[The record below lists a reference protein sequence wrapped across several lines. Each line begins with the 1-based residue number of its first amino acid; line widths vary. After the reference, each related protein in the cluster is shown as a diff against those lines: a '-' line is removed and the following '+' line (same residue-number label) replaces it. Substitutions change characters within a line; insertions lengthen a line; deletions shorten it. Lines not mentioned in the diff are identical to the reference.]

1 MPQNDRNSRNRK
13 RRRAYDQA
21 RDDRRGGQSTQ
32 RRSSAGAGS
41 DLGYSGYAGYSSG
54 GHPITNPNYDPD
66 APRPS
71 RYTERTVNYGSYPDN
86 SITFPTGGRSSQSGA
101 QRPRS
106 GQNGQRRTS
115 GGNQRNRRPASGQNR
130 NAQRRPQNAQN
141 RSGQRMRP
149 VQGQNARRDPVRR
162 EGRKKRKLTRAAIR
176 RRRLMRRL
184 TALVMLLCVIGAGV
198 YLTVTMLF
206 KISSIQVQTA
216 DGVVQEAG
224 GYTSDQILQA
234 LDVHPEENIFSFD
247 PGSKAAALEKVFPM
261 LEDIRVERDYP
272 GTVVVRVTEARPA
285 WAMQTSS
292 GWLTLSGSLKILE
305 KDSAQPAGLPTLY
318 GGEPVSAE
326 PGEQLTFAAEPKAD
340 STPDSTPDSA
350 ADSSASGTV
359 EEKAD
364 QRMESLNTLLA
375 ALDAAGM
382 SADVTR
388 IEFADVDEMAFLY
401 QDRISVWL
409 GTLNELEY
417 KLKLAK
423 HVLLNEDGKGCAAT
437 DTGKL
442 DFTHI
447 SMSSTRKFTFAQGE
461 PELPSG
467 YIVPEP
473 VEETPAEE
481 GVTGETADGTAPAEG
496 DAAAD
501 AAAETPTD
509 AAAAPA
515 GPEAGQTVQPTPAEG
530 TTPAAGDADPTQTT
544 Q

>member
-106 GQNGQRRTS
+106 GQ
-115 GGNQRNRRPASGQNR
+115 
-130 NAQRRPQNAQN
+130 
-141 RSGQRMRP
+141 SGQRMRP

-216 DGVVQEAG
+216 DGVVQEVG

-234 LDVHPEENIFSFD
+234 LNVHLEENIFSFD

-272 GTVVVRVTEARPA
+272 GTVVVRVTEAQPA

-292 GWLTLSGSLKILE
+292 GWLTLSGGLKILE

-340 STPDSTPDSA
+340 STPDSA

-359 EEKAD
+359 EEEAD
-364 QRMESLNTLLA
+364 QRLESLNTLLA

-481 GVTGETADGTAPAEG
+481 GVTGETAEGTATEGTATDGTATDGTAPAEG
-496 DAAAD
+496 EAAAD

-509 AAAAPA
+509 TAAAPA
-515 GPEAGQTVQPTPAEG
+515 GPEAGPTAQPTPAEG
-530 TTPAAGDADPTQTT
+530 TTPAAGEANQPQTT

>member
-13 RRRAYDQA
+13 RRRAYDQT

-86 SITFPTGGRSSQSGA
+86 YGSYPDNSITFPTGGRSSQSGA

-115 GGNQRNRRPASGQNR
+115 GGNQRNRRPSGGQNR
-130 NAQRRPQNAQN
+130 NA
-141 RSGQRMRP
+141 QRMRP

-224 GYTSDQILQA
+224 GYTSEQILQA
-234 LDVHPEENIFSFD
+234 LDVHLEENIFSFD

-292 GWLTLSGSLKILE
+292 GWLTLSGGLKILE

-340 STPDSTPDSA
+340 STPDSIPDSA

-359 EEKAD
+359 EEAAD
-364 QRMESLNTLLA
+364 QRLESLNTLLA

-473 VEETPAEE
+473 VEETPAGE

-530 TTPAAGDADPTQTT
+530 TPPAAGDANQPQTT

>member
-1 MPQNDRNSRNRK
+1 M
-13 RRRAYDQA
+13 
-21 RDDRRGGQSTQ
+21 
-32 RRSSAGAGS
+32 
-41 DLGYSGYAGYSSG
+41 
-54 GHPITNPNYDPD
+54 
-66 APRPS
+66 
-71 RYTERTVNYGSYPDN
+71 
-86 SITFPTGGRSSQSGA
+86 
-101 QRPRS
+101 
-106 GQNGQRRTS
+106 
-115 GGNQRNRRPASGQNR
+115 
-130 NAQRRPQNAQN
+130 
-141 RSGQRMRP
+141 
-149 VQGQNARRDPVRR
+149 
-162 EGRKKRKLTRAAIR
+162 
-176 RRRLMRRL
+176 
-184 TALVMLLCVIGAGV
+184 
-198 YLTVTMLF
+198 
-206 KISSIQVQTA
+206 
-216 DGVVQEAG
+216 QEAG

-234 LDVHPEENIFSFD
+234 LDVHLEENIFSFD

-272 GTVVVRVTEARPA
+272 GTVVVRVTEAQPA

-292 GWLTLSGSLKILE
+292 GWLTLSGGLKILE

-340 STPDSTPDSA
+340 STPDSA

-359 EEKAD
+359 EEEAD
-364 QRMESLNTLLA
+364 QRLESLNTLLA

-481 GVTGETADGTAPAEG
+481 GVTGETAEGTATDGTAPADGTVPAEG
-496 DAAAD
+496 EAAAD

-509 AAAAPA
+509 TAAAPA
-515 GPEAGQTVQPTPAEG
+515 GPEAGQTVQPTLAEG
-530 TTPAAGDADPTQTT
+530 TTPAAGDANQTQTT

>member
-1 MPQNDRNSRNRK
+1 MTENRNRRRKK
-13 RRRAYDQA
+13 RPAYDQA
-21 RDDRRGGQSTQ
+21 KDAQ
-32 RRSSAGAGS
+32 RRRSANGVRSQNSS
-41 DLGYSGYAGYSSG
+41 
-54 GHPITNPNYDPD
+54 HPITNPNFDPD

-71 RYTERTVNYGSYPDN
+71 RYTERSVDYGSGYPDN
-86 SITFPTGGRSSQSGA
+86 SIQFPTGGRPA
-101 QRPRS
+101 Q
-106 GQNGQRRTS
+106 N
-115 GGNQRNRRPASGQNR
+115 QNR
-130 NAQRRPQNAQN
+130 NQNRDPNRRPQNGRNQN
-141 RSGQRMRP
+141 GRAGQRRP
-149 VQGQNARRDPVRR
+149 KSRNPQPGRNPQRLRPTEANLRDPVRR
-162 EGRKKRKLTRAAIR
+162 EGKKKRKLTRKVLR
-176 RRRLMRRL
+176 RRRIIRRL
-184 TALVMLLCVIGAGV
+184 TALVMLLCVIAAGI

-206 KISSIQVQTA
+206 KISAIQVRTA
-216 DGVVQEAG
+216 DGVVSEAG
-224 GYTSDQILQA
+224 GYSSEQIVQA
-234 LDVHPEENIFSFD
+234 LGVNLEENIFSFD
-247 PGSKAAALEKVFPM
+247 PASKAAALEQVFPM
-261 LEDIRVERDYP
+261 LENIRVERDYP
-272 GTVVVRVTEARPA
+272 GTVVVRVTEAQPA

-292 GWLTLSGSLKILE
+292 GWLTLSGGLKILE

-326 PGEQLTFAAEPKAD
+326 PGEQLTFAVEPKAD

-359 EEKAD
+359 EEEAD
-364 QRMESLNTLLA
+364 QRLESLNTLLA

-388 IEFADVDEMAFLY
+388 IEFADVDEMTFLY

-481 GVTGETADGTAPAEG
+481 GVTGETAEGTATDGTAPAEG
-496 DAAAD
+496 EAAAD

-509 AAAAPA
+509 TAVAPA
-515 GPEAGQTVQPTPAEG
+515 DPEAGPTAQPTPAEG
-530 TTPAAGDADPTQTT
+530 TTPAAGDANQPQTT

>member
-106 GQNGQRRTS
+106 GQ
-115 GGNQRNRRPASGQNR
+115 
-130 NAQRRPQNAQN
+130 
-141 RSGQRMRP
+141 RMRP

-234 LDVHPEENIFSFD
+234 LDVHLEENIFSFD

-272 GTVVVRVTEARPA
+272 GTVVVRVTEAQPA

-292 GWLTLSGSLKILE
+292 GWLTLSGGLKILE
-305 KDSAQPAGLPTLY
+305 RDSAQPAGLPTLY

-340 STPDSTPDSA
+340 STPDSA

-359 EEKAD
+359 EEEAD
-364 QRMESLNTLLA
+364 QRLESLNTLLA

-481 GVTGETADGTAPAEG
+481 GVTGETAEGTATDGTAPAEG
-496 DAAAD
+496 EAAAD

-509 AAAAPA
+509 TAAAPE
-515 GPEAGQTVQPTPAEG
+515 GPEAGQTAQPTPAEG
-530 TTPAAGDADPTQTT
+530 TTPAAGDANQPQTT

>member
-115 GGNQRNRRPASGQNR
+115 GGNQRNRRPSGGQNR

-272 GTVVVRVTEARPA
+272 NTVVVRTNAATAVY
-285 WAMQTSS
+285 AMQTSG
-292 GWLTLSGSLKILE
+292 GWLSLSAGLKILDQ
-305 KDSAQPAGLPTLY
+305 DSAQPDLIILC
-318 GGEPVSAE
+318 GGEPVSTT
-326 PGEQLTFAAEPKAD
+326 PGTQLEFETGPSGPSSGSAA
-340 STPDSTPDSA
+340 SDSA
-350 ADSSASGTV
+350 ASSEAGPPTD
-359 EEKAD
+359 K
-364 QRMESLNTLLA
+364 RLESLNTLLT
-375 ALDAAGM
+375 ALDSSELG
-382 SADVTR
+382 ADVTR
-388 IEFADVDEMAFLY
+388 IEFEDPEQMAFLY
-401 QDRISVWL
+401 QGRISVLL
-409 GTLNELEY
+409 GTLNELDY
-417 KLKLAK
+417 KLRLAK
-423 HVLLNEDGKGCAAT
+423 YVLLNEDGKGCSPT
-437 DTGKL
+437 DTGML
-442 DFTHI
+442 DLSHL
-447 SMSSTRKFTFAQGE
+447 SASSSRKFRFAQGE
-461 PELPSG
+461 PTLPSG
-467 YIVPEP
+467 WTAPE
-473 VEETPAEE
+473 EPA
-481 GVTGETADGTAPAEG
+481 APAEAEAENQPEEAPG
-496 DAAAD
+496 TEPDTEGAEAAPAED
-501 AAAETPTD
+501 PTAAAAE
-509 AAAAPA
+509 
-515 GPEAGQTVQPTPAEG
+515 QQ
-530 TTPAAGDADPTQTT
+530 
-544 Q
+544 